1 MGEDYSGLNHLE
13 YLLAETFRGSGS
25 FKEGVFKKGENV
37 NKRTYKQ
44 VLQILIVLVVV
55 ICFGSRAEA
64 ASKAVWQIGKFDQSS
79 GEFNQGEVRPPV
91 FAPAHPKSDVLYIV
105 GKSKPATDWP
115 AFQPGSANGRA
126 EFRPHPYTI
135 QFDLSEAP
143 RGVYTLK
150 VALLVETPRVPRLQV
165 DINGHRA
172 LLYQHPTLNYAA
184 GDLSSVFLPAYSAG
198 TIAVDLPTNSLKKGT
213 NELVLTAMDEPAER
227 DDVTNSRITYDAL
240 ALEQDPDRKFSS
252 AEVTVQALPT
262 IYYQCKEDKLFE
274 LVDVYIRHNSPS
286 KGGQVV
292 LSVGKEKF
300 TEKLSPGW
308 DFGEQLVELAV
319 PEFAP
324 GTKGEVAVSLGGH
337 SRHFPVVLDP
347 AKKWNIFLVPHTH
360 LDVGYTDYQ
369 AKVAEAQSRTLD
381 EAIQMIHDHPDFR
394 FSSDGYWCVRQFLA
408 GRSEEQKKQ
417 LFQMVRDKKI
427 FVPTVEASVLTGFP
441 SLETLLRS
449 LYPAFQ
455 FHQKHGGDP
464 DYADIT
470 DVPSYSWSYAS
481 VMAAAGLK
489 YFAAASDN
497 YRAPVLLL
505 GRLHEKS
512 PFWWEGPDGGRI
524 LMWYSRHYHQMT
536 TLFGMPPQ
544 IAGGHDSLPI
554 FLQIYS
560 RPEYKS
566 DATLV
571 YGTQVENTDLFPQQ
585 ASLAEEWNEIYAYPR
600 LTYSGF
606 SEAIGYITR
615 QLGDSIPA
623 VRGDGGP
630 YWEDGIISATR
641 SAVLE
646 RETEQRA
653 LAAEKFSTLSSLVN
667 PHLQPEDE
675 ALKRLW
681 NNMVLYDEHTWG
693 ADRSVSNPKS
703 QETVEQWAIKEGF
716 AAQAKKD
723 VDYVLRRGLAALAD
737 YIYDPMGTLLVFNPL
752 SWQRSGMV
760 EMDLD
765 KGLELV
771 DLATNRAVPYEVL
784 STGPAYRRV
793 RFLAQDVPSVGYKAY
808 ALKETKAASPTAQAT
823 AEGAMENQYY
833 RVVLDPASGAVKSI
847 FDKELDKELVNA
859 SSPYRFDQYLYV
871 TGADQTPNRLIQYS
885 SVSPVPELS
894 IHNASGGRL
903 LSVTNQPFGVVARL
917 ESSGVNTPRIETE
930 VILFNGQ
937 KKIEFINHV
946 HKTEVYTKEGVYFA
960 FPFAMEHPQFRYEI
974 QNGFV
979 DPSRDQLPGAG
990 KEWFSVQHWVAA
1002 EQGNVAA
1009 ALVPV
1014 DASLVALGDIV
1025 RGTWPVEFGQ
1035 RPGTIFSY
1043 VMNNYWDT
1051 NYAAGQGGDFTFRY
1065 VLTSG
1070 NNLPPAYLSR
1080 LGREEMSP
1088 LEADQITSQDKAINS
1103 PRPLDSAQGSFLRVD
1118 QSNVA
1123 LETWKTAEDG
1133 DGTILRF
1140 VEVAGKEST
1149 VDVQTPLLNVESAW
1163 MSDALERK
1171 QGPLSVSSHG
1181 FRFSVKPFQIVTVRL
1196 EGAAGLK

>member
-1 MGEDYSGLNHLE
+1 
-13 YLLAETFRGSGS
+13 
-25 FKEGVFKKGENV
+25 
-37 NKRTYKQ
+37 
-44 VLQILIVLVVV
+44 
-55 ICFGSRAEA
+55 
-64 ASKAVWQIGKFDQSS
+64 
-79 GEFNQGEVRPPV
+79 
-91 FAPAHPKSDVLYIV
+91 
-105 GKSKPATDWP
+105 
-115 AFQPGSANGRA
+115 
-126 EFRPHPYTI
+126 
-135 QFDLSEAP
+135 
-143 RGVYTLK
+143 
-150 VALLVETPRVPRLQV
+150 
-165 DINGHRA
+165 
-172 LLYQHPTLNYAA
+172 
-184 GDLSSVFLPAYSAG
+184 
-198 TIAVDLPTNSLKKGT
+198 
-213 NELVLTAMDEPAER
+213 
-227 DDVTNSRITYDAL
+227 
-240 ALEQDPDRKFSS
+240 
-252 AEVTVQALPT
+252 
-262 IYYQCKEDKLFE
+262 
-274 LVDVYIRHNSPS
+274 
-286 KGGQVV
+286 
-292 LSVGKEKF
+292 
-300 TEKLSPGW
+300 
-308 DFGEQLVELAV
+308 
-319 PEFAP
+319 
-324 GTKGEVAVSLGGH
+324 
-337 SRHFPVVLDP
+337 
-347 AKKWNIFLVPHTH
+347 
-360 LDVGYTDYQ
+360 
-369 AKVAEAQSRTLD
+369 
-381 EAIQMIHDHPDFR
+381 
-394 FSSDGYWCVRQFLA
+394 
-408 GRSEEQKKQ
+408 
-417 LFQMVRDKKI
+417 
-427 FVPTVEASVLTGFP
+427 VEASVLTGFP

-489 YFAAASDN
+489 YFAAGSDN

-524 LMWYSRHYHQMT
+524 LMWYSRHYLQVT
-536 TLFGMPPQ
+536 SLFGMPPQ
-544 IAGGHDSLPI
+544 VAGGHDSLPL

-566 DATLV
+566 DAVLV

-585 ASLAEEWNEIYAYPR
+585 ASMAEDWNKIYAYPR
-600 LTYSGF
+600 LGYSGF
-606 SEAIGYITR
+606 SEAIGYIAR
-615 QLGDSIPA
+615 QFGDAIPV

-630 YWEDGIISATR
+630 YWEDGIISTTR

-653 LAAEKFSTLSSLVN
+653 LAAEKFSTISSLVN
-667 PHLQPEDE
+667 PRLQPEDE

-693 ADRSVSNPKS
+693 AAQSVSNPKS
-703 QETVEQWAIKEGF
+703 QETAEQWAIKEGF
-716 AAQAKKD
+716 AIEAKKD

-737 YIYDPMGTLLVFNPL
+737 YIYDPKGTLLVFNPL

-771 DLATNRAVPYEVL
+771 DAATNRAVPYEVL
-784 STGPAYRRV
+784 ATGPAYRRV

-808 ALKETKAASPTAQAT
+808 ALKETKAESPTPQAT
-823 AEGAMENQYY
+823 AEGTMENQYY

-847 FDKELDKELVNA
+847 FDKELNKELVNA
-859 SSPYRFDQYLYV
+859 SSPYRFGQYLYV
-871 TGADQTPNRLIQYS
+871 TGADQTPNRLVQYS

-903 LSVTNQPFGVVARL
+903 LSVTNQPFAMVARL

-1002 EQGNVAA
+1002 EQGDVAA

-1025 RGTWPVEFGQ
+1025 RGIWPEEFGQ

-1088 LEADQITSQDKAINS
+1088 LEVDQITSQDKAINS

-1118 QSNVA
+1118 QPNVV
-1123 LETWKTAEDG
+1123 LETWKTAEDA

-1140 VEVAGKEST
+1140 VEVAGKESN

>member
-1 MGEDYSGLNHLE
+1 M
-13 YLLAETFRGSGS
+13 
-25 FKEGVFKKGENV
+25 KGDNV
-37 NKRTYKQ
+37 KRRIVEQ
-44 VLQILIVLVVV
+44 VLRLSLVLV
-55 ICFGSRAEA
+55 IIISLCPRAGA
-64 ASKAVWQIGKFDQSS
+64 ASKTLWQIGKFNQAS
-79 GEFNQGEVRPPV
+79 GEFNQGEVKPPV
-91 FAPAHPKSDVLYIV
+91 LASGHAKTDVLYIV
-105 GKSKPATDWP
+105 GKSNPATDWP

-126 EFRPHPYTI
+126 GFRPHPYTVH
-135 QFDLSEAP
+135 FDLPEAP
-143 RGVYTLK
+143 RGLYTLK

-165 DINGHRA
+165 EINGHRA
-172 LLYQHPTLNYAA
+172 LLFQHPTLNYAG
-184 GDLSSVFLPAYSAG
+184 GDVGSVFLPAYSADSV
-198 TIAVDLPTNSLKKGT
+198 AVDLPTNFLKTGT
-213 NELVLTAMDEPAER
+213 NELVLTALDDPPER
-227 DDVTNSRITYDAL
+227 DDVTGSGLHYDAL
-240 ALEQDPDRKFSS
+240 ELEQDPDRKFSPG
-252 AEVTVQALPT
+252 EVTVQALPS
-262 IYYQCKEDKLFE
+262 IYYQRKEDKLLE
-274 LVDVYIRHNSPS
+274 LVEVYIRHNSPAKS
-286 KGGQVV
+286 GQAV

-300 TEKLSPGW
+300 TAKLSPNW
-308 DFGEQLVELAV
+308 EFGEQLLEFAV

-337 SRHFPVVLDP
+337 SRRFPVVLDP
-347 AKKWNIFLVPHTH
+347 PKKWNVFLVPHTH

-381 EAIQMIHDHPDFR
+381 EAIQMIRDHPDFR
-394 FSSDGYWCVRQFLA
+394 FSPDSYWCVRQFLVS
-408 GRSEEQKKQ
+408 RSEDQQKQ
-417 LFQMVRDKKI
+417 LFEMVKDKKI
-427 FVPTVEASVLTGFP
+427 FIPTVEANVLTGFP
-441 SLETLLRS
+441 TLETLLRS

-455 FHQKHGGDP
+455 FNQKHGGDA

-489 YFAAASDN
+489 YFAAGSDN

-524 LMWYSRHYHQMT
+524 LMWYSRHYLQVT

-544 IAGGHDSLPI
+544 IAGGHDSLPL
-554 FLQIYS
+554 FLQMYS
-560 RPEYKS
+560 HPEYKS
-566 DATLV
+566 DAALI

-585 ASLAEEWNEIYAYPR
+585 ASFAEEWNRIYAYPH
-600 LTYSGF
+600 LSYSGF
-606 SEAIGYITR
+606 SEALGYIAG
-615 QLGDSIPA
+615 QFGDAIPV

-630 YWEDGIISATR
+630 YWEDGIISTTR
-641 SAVLE
+641 SAVSE

-653 LAAEKFSTLSSLVN
+653 PAAEEFSTLSSLVN
-667 PHLQPEDE
+667 PRLQPEDE
-675 ALKRLW
+675 ALNRLW

-693 ADRSVSNPKS
+693 AAGSVSNPKS
-703 QETVEQWAIKEGF
+703 QETVEQWAIKEDF
-716 AAQAKKD
+716 ATQARKD
-723 VDYVLRRGLAALAD
+723 VDYVLRRGLGALAD
-737 YIYDPMGTLLVFNPL
+737 YIYDPQGTLLVFNPL

-771 DLATNRAVPYEVL
+771 DLVTKQTVPYEVL
-784 STGPAYRRV
+784 STGPAYRHI
-793 RFLAQDVPSVGYKAY
+793 RFFAQDIPSVGYKAY
-808 ALKETKAASPTAQAT
+808 ALKGSKAEPAT
-823 AEGAMENQYY
+823 PQEVSEGTMENQYY
-833 RVVLDPASGAVKSI
+833 RLVLDPESGAVKSI
-847 FDKELDKELVNA
+847 FDKELNQELVNA

-871 TGADQTPNRLIQYS
+871 TGADQSPNRLIQYS
-885 SVSPVPELS
+885 SASPLPELS
-894 IHNASGGRL
+894 AHNAGGGRL
-903 LSVTNQPFGVVARL
+903 LSVTKQPFGVVARM

-937 KKIEFINHV
+937 KKIGFINHV
-946 HKTEVYTKEGVYFA
+946 QKTEVYTKEGVYFA
-960 FPFAMEHPQFRYEI
+960 FPLAMEHPQFRYEI

-979 DPSRDQLPGAG
+979 DPSRDQVPGAG

-1002 EQGNVAA
+1002 EQNGVTA

-1014 DASLVALGDIV
+1014 DAPLVALGDIV

-1070 NNLPPAYLSR
+1070 NNLEPAYLSR

-1088 LEADQITSQDKAINS
+1088 LGVDQITSQDKAINS
-1103 PRPLDSAQGSFLRVD
+1103 PRPLDSAQGSFLQVD
-1118 QSNVA
+1118 NPDVV
-1123 LETWKTAEDG
+1123 LVTWKVAEDRA
-1133 DGTILRF
+1133 GTILRF
-1140 VEVAGKEST
+1140 LEVAGKESS
-1149 VDVQTPLLNVESAW
+1149 VEVKTPLLEVKSAG
-1163 MSDALERK
+1163 MNDALERK

-1196 EGAAGLK
+1196 EGEASLK

>member
-1 MGEDYSGLNHLE
+1 M
-13 YLLAETFRGSGS
+13 
-25 FKEGVFKKGENV
+25 
-37 NKRTYKQ
+37 NKPTYKQ
-44 VLQILIVLVVV
+44 LLRTPLVLV
-55 ICFGSRAEA
+55 IILCFCQCAGA

-79 GEFNQGEVRPPV
+79 AEFNQGEMQSPV
-91 FAPAHPKSDVLYIV
+91 FTSAHPKSDVLYIV

-126 EFRPHPYTI
+126 EFRPHPYAI
-135 QFDLSEAP
+135 QFDLSETP
-143 RGVYTLK
+143 RGLYTLK
-150 VALLVETPRVPRLQV
+150 VALLVETPRVPGLQV

-172 LLYQHPTLNYAA
+172 LLYQHPTLNYAG
-184 GDLSSVFLPAYSAG
+184 GDVTSVFLPAYSAS
-198 TIAVDLPTNSLKKGT
+198 TIAVDLPTDSLKKGT
-213 NELVLTAMDEPAER
+213 NELVLTALDEPAER
-227 DDVTNSRITYDAL
+227 DDVTNSGLTYDAL
-240 ALEQDPDRKFSS
+240 ELEQDPDRKFSPG
-252 AEVTVQALPT
+252 EVTVQALPA
-262 IYYQCKEDKLFE
+262 IYYQRKEDKLFE

-286 KGGQVV
+286 KGGEVV

-300 TEKLSPGW
+300 TQKLSPDW

-337 SRHFPVVLDP
+337 SRRFPVVLDP
-347 AKKWNIFLVPHTH
+347 AKKWNIFVVPHTH

-394 FSSDGYWCVRQFLA
+394 FSTDAYWCVRQFLA
-408 GRSEEQKKQ
+408 GRSEEQQKQ
-417 LFQMVRDKKI
+417 LFQMVKDKKI
-427 FVPTVEASVLTGFP
+427 FVPTVEANLLTGFP

-455 FHQKHGGDP
+455 FHQKHGGDA

-489 YFAAASDN
+489 YFAAGSDN

-512 PFWWEGPDGGRI
+512 PFWWEGPDGGKI
-524 LMWYSRHYHQMT
+524 LMWYSRHYLQVT
-536 TLFGMPPQ
+536 SLFGMPPQ
-544 IAGGHDSLPI
+544 IAGGHDSLPL
-554 FLQIYS
+554 FLQMYS

-566 DATLV
+566 DAALV

-585 ASLAEEWNEIYAYPR
+585 ASMAEEWNRIYAYPW
-600 LTYSGF
+600 LQYSGF
-606 SEAIGYITR
+606 SEAIGYIAR
-615 QLGDSIPA
+615 QFGDSIPV

-653 LAAEKFSTLSSLVN
+653 LAAEKFSTISSLVN
-667 PHLQPEDE
+667 PRLQPEDE

-693 ADRSVSNPKS
+693 AAQSESNPKS
-703 QETVEQWAIKEGF
+703 QETVEQWAIKENF
-716 AAQAKKD
+716 ATQAKKD

-737 YIYDPMGTLLVFNPL
+737 YIYDPKGTLLVFNPL
-752 SWQRSGMV
+752 SWQRSGLV

-771 DLATNRAVPYEVL
+771 DLVTNQALPYEVL

-808 ALKETKAASPTAQAT
+808 ALKETKAEPPTARAT
-823 AEGAMENQYY
+823 AEETMENQYY
-833 RVVLDPASGAVKSI
+833 RLVLDPASGAVKSI
-847 FDKELDKELVNA
+847 FDKELSKELVSA

-917 ESSGVNTPRIETE
+917 ESSGVNTPLIETE

-1002 EQGNVAA
+1002 EQGGVAE

-1014 DASLVALGDIV
+1014 DAFLVALGDIV
-1025 RGTWPVEFGQ
+1025 RGTWPEQFGQ

-1088 LEADQITSQDKAINS
+1088 LELDQITSQDKAINS
-1103 PRPLDSAQGSFLRVD
+1103 PRPLDSAQGSLLRVE
-1118 QSNVA
+1118 QPNVV
-1123 LETWKTAEDG
+1123 LETWKKAEDG

-1140 VEVAGKEST
+1140 LEVAGKEST
-1149 VDVQTPLLNVESAW
+1149 VEVQTPILNVESAW
-1163 MSDALERK
+1163 MCDALERK
-1171 QGPLSVSSHG
+1171 QGPLSVSSRG
-1181 FRFSVKPFQIVTVRL
+1181 FSFSVKPFQIVTVRL

>member
-1 MGEDYSGLNHLE
+1 MI
-13 YLLAETFRGSGS
+13 
-25 FKEGVFKKGENV
+25 KGDNV
-37 NKRTYKQ
+37 KTRTHKQ
-44 VLQILIVLVVV
+44 VLRMLLLLGIV
-55 ICFGSRAEA
+55 ISFCQCAEA
-64 ASKAVWQIGKFDQSS
+64 ASKVVWQIGNFDQSS
-79 GEFNQGEVRPPV
+79 NEFNQGEVRPP
-91 FAPAHPKSDVLYIV
+91 ALAAAHPKSDVLYIV
-105 GKSKPATDWP
+105 GKSKPASDWP
-115 AFQPGSANGRA
+115 SFQPGSANGKA

-135 QFDLSEAP
+135 QFDLPEAP
-143 RGVYTLK
+143 RGLYTLK
-150 VALLVETPRVPRLQV
+150 VALLVETPRVSRLQV

-172 LLYQHPTLNYAA
+172 LFYQHPALNYAG
-184 GDLSSVFLPAYSAG
+184 GDVSSVFLPAYSAD
-198 TIAVDLPTNSLKKGT
+198 TIAVDLPTSSLKEGT
-213 NELVLTAMDEPAER
+213 NELVLTAIDDPPER
-227 DDVTNSRITYDAL
+227 DDVTNPGLFYDAL
-240 ALEQDPDRKFSS
+240 ELDQDPDGKFSS

-262 IYYQCKEDKLFE
+262 IFYVRKEDKLLE
-274 LVDVYIRHNSPS
+274 LVDVYIRHSFPV
-286 KGGQVV
+286 KDGQVV
-292 LSVGKEKF
+292 LNVGKEKF
-300 TEKLSPGW
+300 TEKLSSGW
-308 DFGEQLVELAV
+308 DFGEQLVEFAV
-319 PEFAP
+319 PEFGP
-324 GTKGEVAVSLGGH
+324 GTKGEVAVNLGGH
-337 SRHFPVVLDP
+337 SRRFPVVLDP
-347 AKKWNIFLVPHTH
+347 AKKWNLFVVPHTH

-394 FSSDGYWCVRQFLA
+394 FSPDGYWCVRQFLA
-408 GRSEEQKKQ
+408 GRSEEQQKQ
-417 LFQMVRDKKI
+417 FFQMVKDKKI
-427 FVPTVEASVLTGFP
+427 FVPTVEASLLTGFP

-455 FHQKHGGDP
+455 FNQKHGGDG

-489 YFAAASDN
+489 YFAAGSDN
-497 YRAPVLLL
+497 YRAPILLL

-524 LMWYSRHYHQMT
+524 LMWYSRHYHQVM

-544 IAGGHDSLPI
+544 IAGGRDALPR
-554 FLQIYS
+554 FFQIYS
-560 RPEYKS
+560 RPDYKS
-566 DATLV
+566 DAALV

-585 ASLAEEWNEIYAYPR
+585 ASMAEEWNRIYAYPR
-600 LTYSGF
+600 LRYSGF
-606 SEAIGYITR
+606 AEAIGYIAG
-615 QLGDSIPA
+615 QFGDSIPV

-630 YWEDGIISATR
+630 YWEDGIISTTR

-667 PHLQPEDE
+667 PRLQPEDE

-693 ADRSVSNPKS
+693 AYCSVTNPQS
-703 QETVEQWAIKEGF
+703 QETVEQWAVKEDF
-716 AAQAKKD
+716 ATQAKKD
-723 VDYVLRRGLAALAD
+723 VDYVLRRALGALAD
-737 YIYDPMGTLLVFNPL
+737 TIYDPKGTLLVFNPL
-752 SWQRSGMV
+752 SWQRSSMV
-760 EMDLD
+760 ETDLD

-771 DLATNRAVPYEVL
+771 DVTTNRTVPYEVL
-784 STGPAYRRV
+784 STGPAYRHV

-808 ALKETKAASPTAQAT
+808 AMKETKAEPPTPQAT
-823 AEGAMENQYY
+823 AEETMENQYY
-833 RVVLDPASGAVKSI
+833 RLVLDPASGSVKSI
-847 FDKELDKELVNA
+847 FDKELNKELVNA

-871 TGADQTPNRLIQYS
+871 TGADQTPNRLVQYS
-885 SVSPVPELS
+885 PAVPIPELT
-894 IHNASGGRL
+894 IHNAGAGRL
-903 LSVTNQPFGVVARL
+903 LSVKNQPYGVVARL

-937 KKIEFINHV
+937 KKIEFINYV

-979 DPSRDQLPGAG
+979 DPSRDLLPGAG
-990 KEWFSVQHWVAA
+990 REWFSAQHWVAA
-1002 EQGNVAA
+1002 DQGGVTA
-1009 ALVPV
+1009 ALVQV
-1014 DASLVALGDIV
+1014 DASLVALGDIA
-1025 RGTWPVEFGQ
+1025 RGTWPLEFGQ

-1070 NNLPPAYLSR
+1070 NNLTPAYLSR

-1088 LEADQITSQDKAINS
+1088 LEVDQITSQDKAINS
-1103 PRPLDSAQGSFLRVD
+1103 PRPLDSAQSSFLQVD
-1118 QSNVA
+1118 QPNVV
-1123 LETWKTAEDG
+1123 LETWKRAEDG

-1140 VEVAGKEST
+1140 LEVAGKESS
-1149 VDVQTPLLNVESAW
+1149 VDVQTPILNVDSAW

-1171 QGPLSVSSHG
+1171 QGSLSVSSHG

-1196 EGAAGLK
+1196 QGAAASK